1 MGNKSVRD
9 ARGDIVLRRVVSTRT
24 VAGGGGVGRARG
36 ETLRHGQH
44 NNDRFDET
52 TLTRARTWTGRDDCW
67 GKKTARLVR

>member
-36 ETLRHGQH
+36 ETLRHGQQ
-44 NNDRFDET
+44 
-52 TLTRARTWTGRDDCW
+52 
-67 GKKTARLVR
+67 